1 MTHDICFVKG
11 EYYAVSQRSSGNLTF
26 YMLVKGWHKQAAHG
40 ASIVEADII
49 YGGAKKA
56 EEERLNQRTWLRHNI
71 VEKITDEAKICELK
85 LRGLV
90 L

>member
-1 MTHDICFVKG
+1 MARDTRFVNG
-11 EYYAVSQRSSGNLTF
+11 EYYAVSLRSSGDFAF
-26 YMLVKGWHKQAAHG
+26 YMLVKGWFMSSAYGTSLVKAA
-40 ASIVEADII
+40 VI
-49 YGGAKKA
+49 YDGIEKID
-56 EEERLNQRTWLRHNI
+56 EQRTIQRTWLRNNI